1 MMLMMMKMVE
11 EESHGSECSK
21 TRSPC
26 NDDNNNEDDGYCED
40 ESETNNEEEEEDESS
55 YKKQYKNNNG
65 GGGGCSSNSTVEE
78 NNEKKSSSTSVRPY
92 VRSKL
97 PRLRWTPDLHLRFIH
112 AVQRLG
118 GQENVYIYIGA
129 TPKLVLQLMNIKGL
143 SIAHVK
149 SHLQMYRNKKV
160 EDTNHQVVM
169 ADHHRFLIENGERNN
184 VYNLSQLP
192 MLQSYRYGHGYG
204 VASAT
209 LGVYENMAHRNA
221 NLTHHHSI
229 FSHNFGEQSSS
240 HPHHHHHHHEQKDH
254 QFLSFGNGQG
264 SLCTNTNNNRLIS
277 SHIEKPRAQD
287 FMPTNTNNNLKRK
300 ASENS
305 DIDLDLSLKLNSRV
319 VFNDEKQLGRRSSMM
334 MMEEEE
340 HHEVV
345 VNSNLSLSLHS
356 HQSSSPQDH
365 CNKVKGKKATTNLD
379 LRI

>member
-1 MMLMMMKMVE
+1 MMMMMKMVE

-26 NDDNNNEDDGYCED
+26 NDDNNNNEDDGYCEE
-40 ESETNNEEEEEDESS
+40 ESETNNEEEVEEEDESS

-97 PRLRWTPDLHLRFIH
+97 PRLRWTPDLHLRFVH

-118 GQENVYIYIGA
+118 GQESKSNTKIGSSVDEYQRFKYCSCQESF
-129 TPKLVLQLMNIKGL
+129 TDVQEQEGRG
-143 SIAHVK
+143 HK
-149 SHLQMYRNKKV
+149 S
-160 EDTNHQVVM
+160 
-169 ADHHRFLIENGERNN
+169 
-184 VYNLSQLP
+184 S
-192 MLQSYRYGHGYG
+192 RYGHGYG

-240 HPHHHHHHHEQKDH
+240 HPHPPHHHHHEQKDH

-334 MMEEEE
+334 MMMMMEEEE